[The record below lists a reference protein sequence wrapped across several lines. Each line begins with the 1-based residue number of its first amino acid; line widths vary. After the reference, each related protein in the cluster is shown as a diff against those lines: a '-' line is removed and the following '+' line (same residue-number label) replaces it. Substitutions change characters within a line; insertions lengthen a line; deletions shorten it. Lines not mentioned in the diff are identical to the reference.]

1 MGGLRISG
9 YAALVVAAVGVAAAG
24 ATVSCD
30 GPDPSPS
37 PARALGALCSQD
49 ASCASGR
56 CVEGVCCD
64 RACDSGCEAC
74 NVVGATGTCL
84 PTPGPDPDGSC
95 GAGAVCSASAE
106 CVAGHRVSLM
116 SASGGIDEITAA
128 TAGPAEDLMIGG
140 RFTAELR
147 FGAEPVLL
155 GDPARAAA
163 FVARL
168 DAHRIPRWAL
178 SVGVGATVDAL
189 ARLDDVVFVAGTHS
203 GEAPLFG
210 LPRQAEGVDGFVAAL
225 DDGGV
230 RWIWFFEGPG
240 TQRID
245 RLAALADGGVVVGAR
260 DQLEEQATLSAAVVA
275 LDGRGVTRWSVPVS
289 SPGNDRVGALAVA
302 SDGAILVAGAI
313 NGPVTVGRET
323 LAHRGAEDVVVLRL
337 SPAGEV
343 DRAWSFGGAGSDVG
357 QAIVPGPDGDLF
369 LAGFFTKGIDFGDGP
384 MLSAGCEDVF
394 LVRLDPEGRAR
405 FSRRYGDA
413 EPQVVS
419 GLAMTADGQL
429 VAAGDFEG
437 DLDVGWGPLVGR
449 GELDLWVASWTLDGV
464 PTWATSFG
472 GPDRERAHAFA
483 LTGDGIVV
491 AGRAHGPLDFGD
503 TTLVPVGAADG
514 FVAELSR

>member
-1 MGGLRISG
+1 M
-9 YAALVVAAVGVAAAG
+9 
-24 ATVSCD
+24 
-30 GPDPSPS
+30 
-37 PARALGALCSQD
+37 
-49 ASCASGR
+49 
-56 CVEGVCCD
+56 
-64 RACDSGCEAC
+64 
-74 NVVGATGTCL
+74 
-84 PTPGPDPDGSC
+84 
-95 GAGAVCSASAE
+95 
-106 CVAGHRVSLM
+106 
-116 SASGGIDEITAA
+116 
-128 TAGPAEDLMIGG
+128 
-140 RFTAELR
+140 RFFA
-147 FGAEPVLL
+147 
-155 GDPARAAA
+155 
-163 FVARL
+163 
-168 DAHRIPRWAL
+168 
-178 SVGVGATVDAL
+178 
-189 ARLDDVVFVAGTHS
+189 
-203 GEAPLFG
+203 LFG
-210 LPRQAEGVDGFVAAL
+210 LV
-225 DDGGV
+225 
-230 RWIWFFEGPG
+230 
-240 TQRID
+240 
-245 RLAALADGGVVVGAR
+245 ALAEMATFFWVESRIGLGWALGLALTTAVIGSVLVRRAGVSVLRAIR
-260 DQLEEQATLSAAVVA
+260 
-275 LDGRGVTRWSVPVS
+275 TRWSQ
-289 SPGNDRVGALAVA
+289 GALPGRELTHGA
-302 SDGAILVAGAI
+302 AILVAGAI

-384 MLSAGCEDVF
+384 MLSSGCEDVF

-514 FVAELSR
+514 FIAELSR